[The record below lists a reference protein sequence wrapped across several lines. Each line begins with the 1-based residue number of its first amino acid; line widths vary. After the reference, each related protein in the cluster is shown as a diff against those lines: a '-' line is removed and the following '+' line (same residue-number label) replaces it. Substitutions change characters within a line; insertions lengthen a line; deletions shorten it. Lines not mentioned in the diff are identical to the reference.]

1 MEPKEVNIGDILLQ
15 QPPFRF
21 VDSLESY
28 DETGVTTLYEV
39 PQTGV
44 FVHDYRFEEGGIVE
58 NIAQASA
65 ARIGYISK
73 YILHI
78 PVQIGFIGQVRNLEI
93 SRFPK
98 SGEVLRTRITV
109 LQEVFGIT
117 SVSAETFIDDELIAK
132 AMIKSALKDE

>member
-28 DETGVTTLYEV
+28 DEVGVTTLYEV

-44 FVHDYRFEEGGIVE
+44 LVQDSRLEEGGIVE
-58 NIAQASA
+58 NMAQASA

-93 SRFPK
+93 SRLPK

-117 SVSAETFIDDELIAK
+117 SVLAETFIDDELIAK

>member
-1 MEPKEVNIGDILLQ
+1 M
-15 QPPFRF
+15 
-21 VDSLESY
+21 
-28 DETGVTTLYEV
+28 TTLYEV

-44 FVHDYRFEEGGIVE
+44 FVHDSRFEEGGIVE
-58 NIAQASA
+58 NMAQASA

-93 SRFPK
+93 SRLPK

>member
-44 FVHDYRFEEGGIVE
+44 FVQDSRLEEGGIVE
-58 NIAQASA
+58 NMAQASA
-65 ARIGYISK
+65 AHIGYISK